1 MKTSKKTLLG
11 LFLGLILSSVQ
22 MIAQSPQQSSE
33 NQSNN
38 PPVIPVGLDAYRMWD
53 QLHKQRIG
61 ERAYMVST
69 YMREGG
75 NRAADSRNFLWMG
88 KDEEY
93 NVTMDVIGSGVL
105 YFKRTNHW
113 HGSPWRYIVDGTENI
128 VTETGTADPV
138 NAKKEIKN
146 ATFIPAEPFPEP
158 LAYTWTTTKGADL
171 IWVPMGF
178 EKSFQMMYGKTF
190 YGTGYYIYKKYAN
203 EDLLSQPIRAW
214 NISQVPDKDVVDLL
228 NQSGNDIAPKNIQ
241 TKKGKIRLDQHRKIF
256 TELRNVGPSIVRALK
271 FTIPL
276 EKAIELERLRLL
288 VTWDDR
294 IYPSIDAPLTLFYGA
309 GTLYNREKKEY
320 LVKGF
325 PINIRF
331 DYPNKKVELS
341 CYYPMPFFKSAR
353 FEIAGIDPGN
363 TRIEYEIRYESYNG
377 APNQSSYF
385 HATYKDFP
393 DPELGKDLTLLDTKG
408 IEGQMEWS
416 GNFVGTSFIF
426 TKRNFLYTLE
436 GDPRF
441 FFDGAR
447 SPQAHATGT
456 EEWGGGGDFWG
467 GETMTIPFAGHPN
480 GIKRGVEVTDEQ
492 DMLHSAYR
500 FLIADAMPFGNRAV
514 INLEHGGWNLSKE
527 HYETV
532 TYWYGLPAA
541 SLIKTD
547 EINIGDPD
555 SENYHVYQSEHAS
568 EVQEII
574 SRYDGWGIDKC
585 PKPDDDTAWEIDE
598 EKDEKLVKNY
608 ERYIGSDVFP
618 AHLETGRYTRGTSA
632 FSVHLE
638 PDNHGALLRRTIDY
652 SFPNQKAEV
661 YIADASDTF
670 NPENP
675 QWEYVGIWY
684 TPGSNTY
691 VYSPARGEL
700 GVRRYNVQ
708 TSNRRFRDEEFL
720 IPSQYTKDRSAI
732 RIKVKHV
739 PEDRE
744 LYPGYPF
751 PKKSAWSELRYEV
764 FSYIMPRFSLDK

>member
-1 MKTSKKTLLG
+1 MKTSLLRLSCG
-11 LFLGLILSSVQ
+11 LLLSTFPVNAQVQ
-22 MIAQSPQQSSE
+22 EPSRELQV
-33 NQSNN
+33 NN
-38 PPVIPVGLDAYRMWD
+38 PPKIPVGLDAYRMWD
-53 QLHKQRIG
+53 QLHTQRIG

-88 KDEEY
+88 ENEEH

-105 YFKRTNHW
+105 YFKRANHW

-128 VTETGTADPV
+128 VTESGTADPV
-138 NAKKEIKN
+138 NAKRKIKH
-146 ATFIPAEPFPEP
+146 ATFIPEEAFPEP

-171 IWVPMGF
+171 LWVPMGF
-178 EKSFQMMYGKTF
+178 EKSFQMMYGRTF

-203 EDLLSQPIRAW
+203 EDLLSKPIQAW
-214 NISQVPDKDVVDLL
+214 DVSQIPDKDVVDLL
-228 NQSGNDIAPKNIQ
+228 NQSGTDIAPQNIPM
-241 TKKGKIRLDQHRKIF
+241 KKGQIRLDQHRKVF
-256 TELRNVGPSIVRALK
+256 SELRDAGPSIVRALK

-276 EKAIELERLRLL
+276 ENAIELGRLRLL

-294 IYPSIDAPLTLFYGA
+294 IHPSIDAPLALFYGT

-353 FEIAGIDPGN
+353 FEIAGIEPGN
-363 TRIEYEIRYESYNG
+363 ATMDYEIRYEAYNG
-377 APNQSSYF
+377 APNKSSYF

-393 DPELGKDLTLLDTKG
+393 NPELGKDMTLLDTKG
-408 IEGQMEWS
+408 IEGHMEWS

-447 SPQAHATGT
+447 SPQAHGTGT
-456 EEWGGGGDFWG
+456 EEWAGGGDFWG
-467 GETMTIPFAGHPN
+467 GETMTIPFAGHPV
-480 GIKRGVEVTDEQ
+480 GIKSGIEVTDER
-492 DMLHSAYR
+492 DKLHSAYR

-514 INLEHGGWNLSKE
+514 INLEHGGWNLSPD

-547 EINIGDPD
+547 EINIGDPH
-555 SENYHVYQSEHAS
+555 SEKYHAYRSEQAS

-574 SRYDGWGIDKC
+574 SRYDGLGIDTY
-585 PKPDDDTAWEIDE
+585 PESAWEIRDE
-598 EKDEKLVKNY
+598 ESRNNY
-608 ERYIGSDVFP
+608 KRYIGGEVFP
-618 AHLETGRYTRGTSA
+618 SHLETGRYTRGTSE
-632 FSVHLE
+632 FTVHLE

-652 SFPNQKAEV
+652 SFPNQKAEI
-661 YIADASDTF
+661 YIADASDKV
-670 NPENP
+670 NPENS
-675 QWEYVGIWY
+675 QWEYVGMWY
-684 TPGSNTY
+684 TSGANTY
-691 VYSPARGEL
+691 LFSPADGEL
-700 GVRRYNVQ
+700 GKRKYEVK

-720 IPSQYTKDRSAI
+720 IPAQYTKKRSAI

-744 LYPGYPF
+744 LYPGHPY
-751 PKKSAWSELRYEV
+751 PKKSAWTELRYEV
-764 FSYIMPRFSLDK
+764 FSYIMPKFSMDK